1 MKTKTTYQQVK
12 ADLKEIAY
20 TAKME
25 HKNDLP
31 AIRMIIND
39 SVDMLCKVYQFTD
52 YYRNL
57 LSNYACFLHPKQLK

>member
-12 ADLKEIAY
+12 ADLKEIADS
-20 TAKME
+20 AKKE

-31 AIRMIIND
+31 GIRMIIND
-39 SVDMLCKVYQFTD
+39 SVDMLCKENRFSD

-57 LSNYACFLHPKQLK
+57 LSNYSCTLHPKN

>member
-12 ADLKEIAY
+12 AELKEIAD
-20 TAKME
+20 TAKIE
-25 HKNDLP
+25 YKNDLP

-39 SVDMLCKVYQFTD
+39 SVDMLCKIYQFSD

-57 LSNYACFLHPKQLK
+57 LSNYACALHPKTK

>member
-12 ADLKEIAY
+12 SELKEIAD
-20 TAKME
+20 TAKKD

-39 SVDMLCKVYQFTD
+39 SVDMLCKEHHFSE

-57 LSNYACFLHPKQLK
+57 LSNYSCTLHPKD

>member
-12 ADLKEIAY
+12 VDLKEIADS
-20 TAKME
+20 AKIE
-25 HKNDLP
+25 YKNDLP

-39 SVDMLCKVYQFTD
+39 SADMLCKVYQFSD

-57 LSNYACFLHPKQLK
+57 LSNYACTLHPKD

>member
-12 ADLKEIAY
+12 ADLKEIAD
-20 TAKME
+20 TAKIE

-39 SVDMLCKVYQFTD
+39 SADMLCKVYLFSD

-57 LSNYACFLHPKQLK
+57 LSNYACFLHPKD

>member
-12 ADLKEIAY
+12 ADLKEIADS
-20 TAKME
+20 AKIDY
-25 HKNDLP
+25 KNDLP

-39 SVDMLCKVYQFTD
+39 SVDMLCKDYQFSD

-57 LSNYACFLHPKQLK
+57 LSNYSCFLHPKN

>member
-12 ADLKEIAY
+12 ADLKEIADS
-20 TAKME
+20 AKKE
-25 HKNDLP
+25 YKNDLP

-39 SVDMLCKVYQFTD
+39 SVDMLCKENQFSD

-57 LSNYACFLHPKQLK
+57 LSNYSCFLHPKN

>member
-12 ADLKEIAY
+12 ADLKEIAD
-20 TAKME
+20 TAKIE
-25 HKNDLP
+25 YKNDLP

-39 SVDMLCKVYQFTD
+39 TVDMLCKENRFSD

-57 LSNYACFLHPKQLK
+57 LSNYACFLHPKN

>member
-1 MKTKTTYQQVK
+1 MKTKTTYQQAK

-20 TAKME
+20 TAKIE
-25 HKNDLP
+25 YKNDLP

-39 SVDMLCKVYQFTD
+39 YADTLCKDYHFSD

-57 LSNYACFLHPKQLK
+57 LSNYACTLHPKD

>member
-12 ADLKEIAY
+12 AELKEIAD
-20 TAKME
+20 TAKKE

-31 AIRMIIND
+31 GIRMIIND
-39 SVDMLCKVYQFTD
+39 SVDILCKVYQFSD

-57 LSNYACFLHPKQLK
+57 LSNYSCFLHPKN